1 MFKDTLP
8 CSNQNINC
16 IEMKKIFSS
25 RFSSVYALY
34 LIFISVSFVTRL
46 ILFTYSF
53 SQFSKSIWEIGKSIC
68 TGLFF
73 DTIAFGYFMIPFV
86 LVTLLVPHKLAKLKL
101 TKYITYTFYTLA
113 TVIIVYTA
121 FAEYFFWDEF
131 NVKFNFIAVDY
142 LIYTTEVVGNI
153 WESYNIPLLVI
164 SIMILTGAIVW
175 LLSRKGWIG
184 TALQSAEGFV
194 ARLKTAAILLIVPA
208 FGLIFVTHRYSEISE
223 NTYNKELSKNGVYS
237 FFEAFKNNKLDY
249 EQFYLITDKKE
260 AFTHLRQLMAD
271 TTSRYI
277 STDVMNPIRE
287 IKATGEEKQYN
298 IFLITVESLSGE
310 YMSYI
315 QSSRDISMPFMDS
328 LANQSLF
335 FTNLYATG
343 TRTVRG
349 LEAINLSIPPTPGTS
364 IVRRP
369 GNEDQFSMGSVFK
382 EKGYIN
388 KYIYGGYGYFD
399 NMNQFFSSN
408 GFEIVDRNDIKPEE
422 ITFANVWGVCDQDIY
437 NRAIKEA
444 DSSFAKGKPF
454 LNFVMTTSNHR
465 PYTFPNVGID
475 FPKTRKGG
483 VMYTDYA
490 LKQLFKAVK
499 DKPWFNNTIFIVVA
513 DHCGGSAGRA
523 ELPIREYQIP
533 LVIYSP
539 ANIPA
544 QKVDK
549 LCSQIDL
556 LPTLLGVMNWSY
568 KSTFYGKDV
577 MKMRPDEE
585 RAFIGNYQ
593 KLGYI
598 KNDKLS
604 ILSPQQRFTFY
615 QFDRITG
622 EENSADAD
630 ETLKSEAVTYYQTA
644 EYMFVNGLNK
654 VNKK

>member
-1 MFKDTLP
+1 
-8 CSNQNINC
+8 
-16 IEMKKIFSS
+16 MKKLFNS
-25 RFSSVYALY
+25 RFGSIYALY
-34 LIFISVSFVTRL
+34 LIFIAVSFVTRL
-46 ILFTYSF
+46 ILFAYSF
-53 SQFSKSIWEIGKSIC
+53 SQFSKSIWEITKSFG

-86 LVTLLVPHKLAKLKL
+86 LVTLFVPHKLAKKKIV
-101 TKYITYTFYTLA
+101 KYITYTLYTLA
-113 TVIIVYTA
+113 IVIVVYTA

-164 SIMILTGAIVW
+164 SILAISGAIIWFVAKK
-175 LLSRKGWIG
+175 SWIG
-184 TALQSAEGFV
+184 SALQSPEGFNSRFKN
-194 ARLKTAAILLIVPA
+194 ALILFLIPV
-208 FGLIFVTHRYSEISE
+208 FGLLFVSHRYSEIST
-223 NTYNKELSKNGVYS
+223 NTYNKELSKNGVYA
-237 FFEAFKNNKLDY
+237 FFEAFKNNKMDY
-249 EQFYLITDKKE
+249 EQFYLIIDKKE
-260 AFTHLRQLMAD
+260 AFAHLRQLMAD
-271 TTSRYI
+271 STSRYI
-277 STDVMNPIRE
+277 STDIMNPVCQVM
-287 IKATGEEKQYN
+287 ATGEEKRYN
-298 IFLITVESLSGE
+298 VFLITVESLSGE

-315 QSSRDISMPFMDS
+315 PNTSGITMPFMDS

-349 LEAINLSIPPTPGTS
+349 LEAITLSIPPTPGTS

-369 GNEDQFSMGSVFK
+369 GNENLYSLGAIFK
-382 EKGYIN
+382 EKGYVN
-388 KYIYGGYGYFD
+388 KFIYGGYGYFD

-408 GFEIVDRNDIKPEE
+408 GFNIVDRNELAPEE

-437 NRAIKEA
+437 KRAVKEA
-444 DSSFAKGKPF
+444 DTSFAKGEPF
-454 LNFVMTTSNHR
+454 LNFIMTTSNHR

-490 LKQLFKAVK
+490 LKWFFNEVK
-499 DKPWFNNTIFIVVA
+499 NKPWYNNTIFIVVA

-523 ELPIREYQIP
+523 ELPIKEYQIP
-533 LVIYSP
+533 LVIYNPS
-539 ANIPA
+539 NIPA

-556 LPTLLGVMNWSY
+556 TPTLLGIMNWSY

-577 MKMRPDEE
+577 IKMKPEEE

-593 KLGYI
+593 KLGYV

-604 ILSPQQRFTFY
+604 ILSPQQHFTFY

-622 EENSADAD
+622 EEKRMQAD
-630 ETLKSEAVTYYQTA
+630 EILKSEAVTYYQTA

-654 VNKK
+654 IENK

>member
-1 MFKDTLP
+1 MRKLF
-8 CSNQNINC
+8 N
-16 IEMKKIFSS
+16 S
-25 RFSSVYALY
+25 RFGSVYALY
-34 LIFISVSFVTRL
+34 LIFITVSFVTRL

-53 SQFSKSIWEIGKSIC
+53 SQFSKSIWEITKSFA

-86 LVTLLVPHKLAKLKL
+86 LVTLLVPHKFAKKKV

-164 SIMILTGAIVW
+164 SIMALTGAIVW
-175 LLSRKGWIG
+175 FLARKGWIG
-184 TALQSAEGFV
+184 AALQSPEGFM
-194 ARLKTAAILLIVPA
+194 ARLKTATILSIVPI
-208 FGLIFVTHRYSEISE
+208 FGLIFVTHRYSEISA
-223 NTYNKELSKNGVYS
+223 NTYNKELAKNGAYS

-249 EQFYLITDKKE
+249 EQFYLIKDKKE
-260 AFTHLRQLMAD
+260 AFAQLRSLMAD
-271 TTSRYI
+271 STARYV
-277 STDVMNPIRE
+277 SSDVMNPVRE
-287 IKATGEEKQYN
+287 VIANGEEKRYN

-310 YMSYI
+310 YMDYI
-315 QSSRDISMPFMDS
+315 PNTSDITMPFMDS

-369 GNEDQFSMGSVFK
+369 GNENLFSMGSVFK
-382 EKGYIN
+382 ENGYTN

-399 NMNQFFSSN
+399 NMNQFFSNN
-408 GFEIVDRNDIKPEE
+408 GFEIVDRSDLKPEE

-437 NRAIKEA
+437 NRAIREA
-444 DSSFAKGKPF
+444 DSSFAKGELF
-454 LNFVMTTSNHR
+454 LNYIMTTSNHR

-475 FPKTRKGG
+475 FPKSRKGG

-556 LPTLLGVMNWSY
+556 LPTLLGLMNWNY

-577 MKMRPDEE
+577 IKMRPDEE

-615 QFDRITG
+615 QFDRVTG
-622 EENSADAD
+622 EEKSMDAD

-654 VNKK
+654 ADKK

>member
-1 MFKDTLP
+1 MRKLF
-8 CSNQNINC
+8 N
-16 IEMKKIFSS
+16 S
-25 RFSSVYALY
+25 RFGSIYALY
-34 LIFISVSFVTRL
+34 LIFITVSFVTRL
-46 ILFTYSF
+46 ILFAYSF
-53 SQFSKSIWEIGKSIC
+53 SQFSKSIWEITKSIG

-86 LVTLLVPHKLAKLKL
+86 LVTLFVPHKLAKKKIV
-101 TKYITYTFYTLA
+101 KYITYALYTLA
-113 TVIIVYTA
+113 TIIIVYTA

-164 SIMILTGAIVW
+164 SILTISGAIIWFVAKK
-175 LLSRKGWIG
+175 SWIG
-184 TALQSAEGFV
+184 NALQSPEGFNS
-194 ARLKTAAILLIVPA
+194 RLKNALILFLIPV
-208 FGLIFVTHRYSEISE
+208 FGLIFVSHRCSEIST
-223 NTYNKELSKNGVYS
+223 NTYNKELSKNGVYA

-249 EQFYLITDKKE
+249 EQFYLIIDKKE
-260 AFTHLRQLMAD
+260 AFSHLRKLMAD
-271 TTSRYI
+271 STSRYI
-277 STDVMNPIRE
+277 STDIMNPVRQVM
-287 IKATGEEKQYN
+287 ATGEEKRYN
-298 IFLITVESLSGE
+298 VFLITVESLSGE

-315 QSSRDISMPFMDS
+315 PNTSGITMPFMDS

-369 GNEDQFSMGSVFK
+369 GNENLYSLGAIFK
-382 EKGYIN
+382 EKGYVN
-388 KYIYGGYGYFD
+388 KFIYGGYGYFD

-408 GFEIVDRNDIKPEE
+408 GFNIVDRNELTPEE

-437 NRAIKEA
+437 KRAVKEA
-444 DSSFAKGKPF
+444 DTSFAKGEPF
-454 LNFVMTTSNHR
+454 LNFIMTTSNHR

-475 FPKTRKGG
+475 FPKSRKGG

-490 LKQLFKAVK
+490 LKWFFNEVK
-499 DKPWFNNTIFIVVA
+499 NKPWFNNTIFIVVA

-523 ELPIREYQIP
+523 ELPIKEYQIP
-533 LVIYSP
+533 LVIYNPS
-539 ANIPA
+539 NIPA

-556 LPTLLGVMNWSY
+556 MPTLLGIMNWNY

-577 MKMRPDEE
+577 MKMKPEEE

-593 KLGYI
+593 KLGYV

-604 ILSPQQRFTFY
+604 ILSPQQHFTFY

-622 EENSADAD
+622 EEKSMQAD

-654 VNKK
+654 IEKK